1 MLLRKETTNI
11 LVALYL
17 TLLHLFL
24 TNVVSATIERAMI
37 VFTKLLTKPRY
48 KLILTN
54 SIFYPLWINGY
65 QTQYPA

>member
-24 TNVVSATIERAMI
+24 TNVVLTENKSAMIAMI
-37 VFTKLLTKPRY
+37 VVTKLLTKPRY

-54 SIFYPLWINGY
+54 SIISKSIASFVN
-65 QTQYPA
+65 

>member
-1 MLLRKETTNI
+1 MLLRKETKNI

-24 TNVVSATIERAMI
+24 TNVVLTANKSAMI
-37 VFTKLLTKPRY
+37 VVTKLLTKPRY

-54 SIFYPLWINGY
+54 SIISKSIASFVN
-65 QTQYPA
+65 